1 MNGFKMIRQFWAAA
15 LTLLLSPL
23 FLLAAPSDPDDIY
36 WDDRFDALGVN
47 GTVLALAYDA
57 GVFYV
62 GGTFT
67 DVGGVA
73 ANNIAQWDGNSWA
86 TVGSGANNGVNGTV
100 LAIAVI
106 NGEIYVGGSFTQAG
120 EVSVSNIAK
129 WDGGAWSA
137 LGSGVSGG
145 DVRAIVGSGSD
156 VFVGGVFT
164 TAGGLSANY
173 VAKWNGSAWSTL
185 GSGGANGLNG
195 PAYAM
200 TTKDNLL
207 YIGGS
212 FTMAGGASANNIAA
226 WNTTNE
232 TWATLGGGVTLGAV
246 NALQLS
252 GANLFV
258 GGTFTT
264 AGGQS
269 AKKIAKWNG
278 SVWSALGDGIGSGDV
293 NTLALIGSDLYAAG
307 SFSTAGS
314 VSAANIAK
322 WNGSEWSALGS
333 GITGGIVFASAATND
348 NLYLGGSFTSAGG
361 NVSNHFAHWTALS
374 GTVPVELVAFNAK
387 LIANEIELTWAT
399 ATETNN
405 FGFDIERLTS
415 SNTATS
421 AWEKIGFVK
430 GHGTTTEPKSY
441 SFRDNVRALAGATTV
456 SYRLKQLDLDGAFEY
471 SKVVEINLT
480 TGLTSFS
487 LAQNYPNPFNPT
499 TTIEFT
505 IPAMTQ
511 TSLKVYNML
520 GQEIATLVNQT
531 LIPGQYQVE
540 FDGAQLSSG
549 MYVYVLSTSNPA
561 LVEKRTMLLT
571 K

>member
-1 MNGFKMIRQFWAAA
+1 MDGFKINRQFWAAA
-15 LTLLLSPL
+15 LTLLLTPL
-23 FLLAAPSDPDDIY
+23 FLLGATSAPDDIY

-47 GTVLALAYDA
+47 GTVLALAFDGSA
-57 GVFYV
+57 FYV
-62 GGTFT
+62 GGAFT

-73 ANNIAQWDGNSWA
+73 ANNIAKWDGAGWS
-86 TVGSGANNGVNGTV
+86 TVGSGANNGVDGTV

-106 NGEIYVGGSFTQAG
+106 SGKIYVGGSFTMAG
-120 EVSVSNIAK
+120 EISASNIAK
-129 WDGGAWSA
+129 WDGSSWSA

-156 VFVGGVFT
+156 VYVGGVFT

-200 TTKDNLL
+200 TSKDSLL

-212 FTMAGGASANNIAA
+212 FTMAGGASANNIIA
-226 WNTTNE
+226 WNTANE
-232 TWATLGGGVTLGAV
+232 TWATLGSGVTLGAV
-246 NALQLS
+246 NALQLN

-269 AKKIAKWNG
+269 AKKIALWNG
-278 SVWSALGDGIGSGDV
+278 SAWSALGDGIGSGDV
-293 NTLALIGSDLYAAG
+293 NTLALIGNDLYAAG
-307 SFSTAGS
+307 SFATAGS

-333 GITGGIVFASAATND
+333 GIAGGIVFASAATTD

-361 NVSNHFAHWTALS
+361 HVSNHFAHWTALS

-387 LIANEIELTWAT
+387 LTANEIELNWAT

-405 FGFDIERLTS
+405 FGFDIERQTS

-430 GHGTTTEPKSY
+430 GYGTTVEPKSY
-441 SFRDNVRALAGATTV
+441 SFKDDVRALAGAAAV
-456 SYRLKQLDLDGAFEY
+456 RYRLKQLDLDGAFEY

-480 TGLTSFS
+480 AGLTSFS

-505 IPAMTQ
+505 IPAITQ

-520 GQEIATLVNQT
+520 GQEVATLVNQS
-531 LIPGQYQVE
+531 LIAGQYQVQ
-540 FDGAQLSSG
+540 FDGSALTNG
-549 MYVYVLSTSNPA
+549 MYVYVLRTSNPA